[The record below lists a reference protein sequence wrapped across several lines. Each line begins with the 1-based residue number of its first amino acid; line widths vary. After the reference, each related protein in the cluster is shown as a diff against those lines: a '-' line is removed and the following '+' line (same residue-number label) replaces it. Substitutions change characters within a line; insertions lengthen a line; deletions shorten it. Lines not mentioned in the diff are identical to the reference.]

1 MKIRRA
7 RLVRWSAYAALVL
20 GASGI
25 AGLRADRQLRA
36 ELLQQARMV
45 AASICPDRVA
55 DLTGTP
61 ADLGTPAYL
70 HFKQRLADIRQ
81 ALPDCRFAYLMT
93 RLPSGAVV
101 FLVDNEPDDSPDC
114 SPPGQV
120 YTNLTA
126 ALLSVLADG
135 QAVVE
140 GPQFDSWGLW
150 VSALTPVSV
159 PAQTRPI
166 LLGLDIDAH
175 RWQGIV
181 AAKAAVPAGLGT
193 VAILLALLT
202 AELLASRRSLRA
214 RQAALET
221 SEQRFAELAERSRT
235 MVWEVDPQGRY
246 SYISPACLPVLGY
259 RPDEMVG
266 RMHFYDLH
274 PPEGNETFKNMALHM
289 IARHEP
295 VVNVETAVRTRDGR
309 RIWLLTNGYPVHN
322 ADGTLRGYRGH
333 NVDITERKQA
343 EAALRASETQLKT
356 ILDHIPA
363 SIALLDQELRVLW
376 ANRTAADSV
385 GRQPRDMIGQPCHV
399 FWADP
404 ARPCPDCPAVEAV
417 RTRQECHHVVHTP
430 DGRAWD
436 ESGVPLLDDAGQ
448 VTAVV
453 EIALDVTERL
463 ATDARLR
470 ALLEESNQARQAL
483 LGILEDHERAEAD
496 LRRLATAIEQSA
508 DSIVVTD
515 AQAVIQYV
523 NPAFEAVTG
532 YRREEAIGQ
541 NPRIL
546 QSGRQDAAFYR
557 QMWTALAA
565 GQPWKGRL
573 VNRRKDGTLY
583 TEEAVISPVVDVQGR
598 IANYVAVKRDVSEQL
613 RLSAQLLQ
621 AQKMDSIGRLAGG
634 VAHDFN
640 NMLGVILGR
649 TGMALEQIPPTAPLH
664 ADLEEIQRA
673 AERSADLTRQLL
685 AFARKQ
691 TVAPRILRLNDTI
704 AGMLQMLKRLIGE
717 NIELAWRPQAELWP
731 VRIDPAQ
738 IDQILANLCVNARD
752 AIPGIGQIVI
762 ETGNEVV
769 DQKSCAEHAGFAPGE
784 YAWLTVSDNGC
795 GMAPET
801 LAHIFEPF
809 FTTKSIGEGTG
820 LGLATVYGIVKQNH
834 GYISVTSRPGLG
846 TRFKIYLPRHADKAT
861 HQRQKGPGPVPQGHE
876 TILLVE
882 DEPAILQMTKK
893 MLERQGYLVLAASTP
908 GAAIHCAREYEGEI
922 HLLMTDVVMPEMNGR
937 DLAQNLYSLYPQIK
951 CLFMSGYPA
960 NVIAH
965 HGVLDHGVHFI
976 QKPFIQGELSTRI
989 REALESGEP
998 LSRLAGSSPNPGTEP
1013 A

>member
-1 MKIRRA
+1 MRIRRA

-36 ELLQQARMV
+36 DLLQQARMV
-45 AASICPDRVA
+45 AASICPDRA
-55 DLTGTP
+55 AALTGTP
-61 ADLGTPAYL
+61 ADLGTPPYL
-70 HFKQRLADIRQ
+70 HFKQRLAEIRQ

-101 FLVDNEPDDSPDC
+101 FLVDNKPDDSPDG

-126 ALLSVLADG
+126 ALLAVLADG
-135 QAVVE
+135 QPVVE
-140 GPQFDSWGLW
+140 GPQFDAWGTW

-159 PAQTRPI
+159 PERSRPI
-166 LLGLDIDAH
+166 LLGLDIDAR
-175 RWQGIV
+175 RWQWIV

-193 VAILLALLT
+193 VAILLALLV

-214 RQAALET
+214 RQAELET
-221 SEQRFAELAERSRT
+221 SAQRFAELAERSRT
-235 MVWEVDPQGRY
+235 LVWEVDPHGLY

-259 RPDEMVG
+259 RPDEMIG
-266 RMHFYDLH
+266 RLHFYDLH
-274 PPEGNETFKNMALHM
+274 PPEENETFKRTALQM

-295 VVNVETAVRTRDGR
+295 IVNVETAVRTQDGR

-322 ADGTLRGYRGH
+322 ADGTLRGYRGN

-363 SIALLDQELRVLW
+363 SIALLDQEHRVLW

-385 GRQPRDMIGQPCHV
+385 GRQPGDMIGQPCHV

-404 ARPCPDCPAVEAV
+404 AQPCGDCPAVAAI
-417 RTRQECHHVVHTP
+417 RTRRECRHVVHTP

-453 EIALDVTERL
+453 EIALDVTERI

-470 ALLEESNQARQAL
+470 SLLEESNQARQAL

-532 YRREEAIGQ
+532 YRREEALGQ

-546 QSGRQDAAFYR
+546 QSGKQDAAFYR

-565 GQPWKGRL
+565 GQTWKGRL

-583 TEEAVISPVVDVQGR
+583 TEEAVISPVVDAQGR

-649 TGMALEQIPPTAPLH
+649 TGMALEQIPPTAPLRT
-664 ADLEEIQRA
+664 DLEEIQRA

-691 TVAPRILRLNDTI
+691 TVAPRILRLNETI

-717 NIELAWRPQAELWP
+717 NIELAWRPQAVLWP
-731 VRIDPAQ
+731 VRIDPVQ

-752 AIPGIGQIVI
+752 AITGIGKIVI

-769 DQKSCAEHAGFAPGE
+769 DQKSCAEHAGFVSGE

-809 FTTKSIGEGTG
+809 FTTKGIGEGTG
-820 LGLATVYGIVKQNH
+820 LGLATVYGIVKQNN

-846 TRFKIYLPRHADKAT
+846 TRFKIYLPRHADKAA
-861 HQRQKGPGPVPQGHE
+861 HHRQKGPGPVPQGHE

-882 DEPAILQMTKK
+882 DEPAILQITKK

-908 GAAIHCAREYEGEI
+908 GAAIHCAREYAGEI

-937 DLAQNLYSLYPQIK
+937 DLAQNLFRLYPRIK

-960 NVIAH
+960 NVIAP
-965 HGVLDHGVHFI
+965 HGVLDQGVHFI
-976 QKPFIQGELSTRI
+976 QKPFVQRELSARI
-989 REALESGEP
+989 REALD
-998 LSRLAGSSPNPGTEP
+998 SRDT
-1013 A
+1013 